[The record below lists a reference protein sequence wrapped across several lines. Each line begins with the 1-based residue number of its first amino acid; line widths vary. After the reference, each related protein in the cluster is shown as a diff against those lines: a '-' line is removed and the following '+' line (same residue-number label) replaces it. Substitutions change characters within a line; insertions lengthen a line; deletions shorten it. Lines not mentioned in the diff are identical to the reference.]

1 MTRTFALLM
10 VAALAACGST
20 VRTDKGDSQWA
31 PKFERAK
38 VLYEVNDEKTGAR
51 VGYVEKTTYEDGK
64 VVYWVANADRNV
76 KLGYMTSN
84 NRGYRYEW
92 VAGVRSEEPEF
103 IGADTYQANARRIL
117 GYDHAVTLKEIPWE
131 ALLKQYEAPAGGG
144 KKE

>member
-20 VRTDKGDSQWA
+20 VRKNDKEDTQWA

-38 VLYEVNDEKTGAR
+38 VLYEVNDERTGAR
-51 VGYVEKTTYEDGK
+51 VGYVEKTTYEDGR
-64 VVYWVANADRNV
+64 VIYWVTNPDRSV
-76 KLGYMTSN
+76 KLGYITAN

-92 VAGVRSEEPEF
+92 VAGVRSQSPEF
-103 IGADTYQANARRIL
+103 IGADTYQANARKII
-117 GYDHAVTLKEIPWE
+117 GYSRTVTLKEIPWE
-131 ALLKQYEAPAGGG
+131 DLLKQYETPEGG